1 MLLLAAIS
9 CMMVANPGT
18 PDSEK
23 EKEENGEDGNR

>member
-9 CMMVANPGT
+9 CMMVAKPGT
-18 PDSEK
+18 SLFEK